1 MVTSVVTNNS
11 HRELI
16 KEFIKALG
24 IEDSSEI
31 TDVTIYINAIDPVK
45 ITVSRLVKEGH
56 LKELT
61 RVVKKYE
68 LEVREIDQKLT
79 PQPPKAKAPKLQVMT
94 GGRPKVITGI

>member
-11 HRELI
+11 HRDLI

-45 ITVSRLVKEGH
+45 ITVTRLVKEGH
-56 LKELT
+56 LKELI

-68 LEVREIDQKLT
+68 LEVREVDQKPI
-79 PQPPKAKAPKLQVMT
+79 PQPPKEKAPKLQVMT
-94 GGRPKVITGI
+94 GN